1 MQNEPQPSV
10 KRIYARIC
18 IIIGILGIAC
28 TYSPLILPVPWKTET
43 KVLLVVIGGILILC
57 SLVIKFHLLRCP
69 YCGWGGLIPQWYRN
83 DTYLLPQV
91 RQPDPL
97 GMRPCADTTEQKGR
111 DADMRFKL
119 LPIFA
124 ALLLLCGCGGA
135 RTLADVSGC
144 GQWDRVQIIE
154 WYEQGGSAGTQ
165 LPADSL
171 SPDTLRE
178 LLGSTYVRRSYASME
193 LPVPCVQIFLT
204 ADDGA
209 PFTLAI
215 GENGRV
221 ILSDHSGSAAKDTY
235 WKTGSPA
242 LYRSL
247 LSAAGTES

>member
-97 GMRPCADTTEQKGR
+97 GIRPCADTTERKGR
-111 DADMRFKL
+111 DDDMRFKL

-165 LPADSL
+165 LPADNL

-178 LLGSTYVRRSYASME
+178 LLGSTYVKRSYASTA
-193 LPVPCVQIFLT
+193 LPTPCVQIFLT

-209 PFTLAI
+209 PFTLVV

-221 ILSDHSGSAAKDTY
+221 ILTDHSGSAANST
-235 WKTGSPA
+235 
-242 LYRSL
+242 
-247 LSAAGTES
+247 

>member
-124 ALLLLCGCGGA
+124 TLLLLCGCGGA

-178 LLGSTYVRRSYASME
+178 LLGSTYVKRSYASTA
-193 LPVPCVQIFLT
+193 LPTPCVQIFLT

-209 PFTLAI
+209 LFTLAV

-221 ILSDHSGSAAKDTY
+221 ILTDHSGSAAKDTY
-235 WKTGSPA
+235 WKTDSPA

>member
-28 TYSPLILPVPWKTET
+28 TYSPLILPVPWRTET

-57 SLVIKFHLLRCP
+57 SLVIKFHVLRCP
-69 YCGWGGLIPQWYRN
+69 CCGWGRPDPAVVSER
-83 DTYLLPQV
+83 YLLLSQV

-97 GMRPCADTTEQKGR
+97 GIRPCADTTEQKGR

-144 GQWDRVQIIE
+144 GQWSRVQIIE

-165 LPADSL
+165 LPADNL

-209 PFTLAI
+209 PFTLAV

-221 ILSDHSGSAAKDTY
+221 ILSDHSGSAAKSTC
-235 WKTGSPA
+235 WKTDSPA

>member
-57 SLVIKFHLLRCP
+57 SLVIKFHLLRLGRP
-69 YCGWGGLIPQWYRN
+69 DPAVVSER
-83 DTYLLPQV
+83 YLLLSQV

-97 GMRPCADTTEQKGR
+97 GIRPCADTTEQKGR

-144 GQWDRVQIIE
+144 GQWSRVQIIE

-209 PFTLAI
+209 LFLLAV

-221 ILSDHSGSAAKDTY
+221 ILSDHSGSAAKSTC
-235 WKTGSPA
+235 WKTDSPA

>member
-57 SLVIKFHLLRCP
+57 SLCDQISSAAVPVLRLGRP
-69 YCGWGGLIPQWYRN
+69 DPAVVSER
-83 DTYLLPQV
+83 YLLLSQV

-165 LPADSL
+165 LPADNL

-178 LLGSTYVRRSYASME
+178 LLGSTYVKRSYASTA
-193 LPVPCVQIFLT
+193 LPTPCVQIFLT

-209 PFTLAI
+209 LFTLAV

-235 WKTGSPA
+235 WKTDSPA

>member
-57 SLVIKFHLLRCP
+57 SLVIKFHVLRCP
-69 YCGWGGLIPQWYRN
+69 CCGWGGLIPQWYRN

-97 GMRPCADTTEQKGR
+97 GIRPCADTTEQKGR

-119 LPIFA
+119 LHIFA

-209 PFTLAI
+209 LFTLAI

-221 ILSDHSGSAAKDTY
+221 ILSDHSGSAANSTC
-235 WKTGSPA
+235 WKTDSPA

-247 LSAAGTES
+247 LSAAGTKS

>member
-1 MQNEPQPSV
+1 MQNDPQPSV

-57 SLVIKFHLLRCP
+57 SLVIKFHVLRCP
-69 YCGWGGLIPQWYRN
+69 CCGWGRPDPAVVSER
-83 DTYLLPQV
+83 YLLLSQV

-97 GMRPCADTTEQKGR
+97 GIRPCADTTEQKGR

-124 ALLLLCGCGGA
+124 ALLLLSGCGGA

-178 LLGSTYVRRSYASME
+178 LLGSTDVRRSYASTA
-193 LPVPCVQIFLT
+193 LPTPCVQIFLT

-209 PFTLAI
+209 LFTLAI

-221 ILSDHSGSAAKDTY
+221 ILSDHSGSAAKSTC
-235 WKTGSPA
+235 WKTDSPA

-247 LSAAGTES
+247 LSAAGTKS

>member
-57 SLVIKFHLLRCP
+57 SLVIKFHVLLCP
-69 YCGWGGLIPQWYRN
+69 CCGWGRPDPAVVSER
-83 DTYLLPQV
+83 YLLLSQV

-97 GMRPCADTTEQKGR
+97 GIRPCADTTEQKGR

-144 GQWDRVQIIE
+144 GQWSRVQIIE
-154 WYEQGGSAGTQ
+154 WYEHGGSAGTQ

-171 SPDTLRE
+171 SPDTMRE

-209 PFTLAI
+209 LFTLAV

-221 ILSDHSGSAAKDTY
+221 ILSDHSGSAAKSTC
-235 WKTGSPA
+235 WKTDSPA

-247 LSAAGTES
+247 LSAAGTKS

>member
-1 MQNEPQPSV
+1 
-10 KRIYARIC
+10 
-18 IIIGILGIAC
+18 
-28 TYSPLILPVPWKTET
+28 
-43 KVLLVVIGGILILC
+43 
-57 SLVIKFHLLRCP
+57 
-69 YCGWGGLIPQWYRN
+69 
-83 DTYLLPQV
+83 
-91 RQPDPL
+91 
-97 GMRPCADTTEQKGR
+97 
-111 DADMRFKL
+111 MRFKL

-144 GQWDRVQIIE
+144 GQWSRVQIIE

-209 PFTLAI
+209 LFTLAI

-235 WKTGSPA
+235 WKTGSSA

>member
-1 MQNEPQPSV
+1 
-10 KRIYARIC
+10 
-18 IIIGILGIAC
+18 
-28 TYSPLILPVPWKTET
+28 
-43 KVLLVVIGGILILC
+43 
-57 SLVIKFHLLRCP
+57 
-69 YCGWGGLIPQWYRN
+69 
-83 DTYLLPQV
+83 
-91 RQPDPL
+91 
-97 GMRPCADTTEQKGR
+97 MRPCADTTEQKGR

-144 GQWDRVQIIE
+144 GQWSRVQIIE

-178 LLGSTYVRRSYASME
+178 LLGSTYVRHSYASTA
-193 LPVPCVQIFLT
+193 LPTPCVQIFLT

-209 PFTLAI
+209 LFTLAV

-221 ILSDHSGSAAKDTY
+221 ILSDHSGSAANSTC
-235 WKTGSPA
+235 WKTGSSA

-247 LSAAGTES
+247 LSAAGTKS

>member
-69 YCGWGGLIPQWYRN
+69 YCWLGRPDPAVVSERYL
-83 DTYLLPQV
+83 LLPQV

-97 GMRPCADTTEQKGR
+97 GIRPCADTTEQKGR

-144 GQWDRVQIIE
+144 GQWSRVQIIE
-154 WYEQGGSAGTQ
+154 WYEHGGSAGTQ

-209 PFTLAI
+209 PFTLVV

-235 WKTGSPA
+235 WKTDSPA

>member
-1 MQNEPQPSV
+1 MEDRNKSAAGRDRRNFDSV
-10 KRIYARIC
+10 FACNQISSAAVPVLQ
-18 IIIGILGIAC
+18 LGRPDPA
-28 TYSPLILPVPWKTET
+28 
-43 KVLLVVIGGILILC
+43 VV
-57 SLVIKFHLLRCP
+57 SER
-69 YCGWGGLIPQWYRN
+69 
-83 DTYLLPQV
+83 YLLLSQV

-97 GMRPCADTTEQKGR
+97 GIRPCADTTEQKRR
-111 DADMRFKL
+111 DADTRFKL

-124 ALLLLCGCGGA
+124 ALLLLFGCGGA

-144 GQWDRVQIIE
+144 GQWSRVQIIE
-154 WYEQGGSAGTQ
+154 WYEHGGSAGTQ

-171 SPDTLRE
+171 SPNTLRE

-209 PFTLAI
+209 LFPLAV

-235 WKTGSPA
+235 WKTDSPA

>member
-43 KVLLVVIGGILILC
+43 KVLLVVIDGILILC
-57 SLVIKFHLLRCP
+57 SLVIKFHLLRLGRP
-69 YCGWGGLIPQWYRN
+69 DPAVVSER
-83 DTYLLPQV
+83 YLLLSQV

-97 GMRPCADTTEQKGR
+97 GIRPCADTTEQKGR

-144 GQWDRVQIIE
+144 GQWSRVQIIE

-178 LLGSTYVRRSYASME
+178 LLSSTDVRRSYASME
-193 LPVPCVQIFLT
+193 LPIPCVQIFLT

-209 PFTLAI
+209 LFTLAV
-215 GENGRV
+215 GENGCV
-221 ILSDHSGSAAKDTY
+221 ILSDHSGSAAKSTC
-235 WKTGSPA
+235 WKTDSPA

>member
-97 GMRPCADTTEQKGR
+97 GIRPCADTTEQKGR

-119 LPIFA
+119 LHIFA

-209 PFTLAI
+209 PFTLAV

-235 WKTGSPA
+235 WKTDSPA

>member
-57 SLVIKFHLLRCP
+57 SLVIKFHVLRCP
-69 YCGWGGLIPQWYRN
+69 CCGWGRPDPAVVSER
-83 DTYLLPQV
+83 YLLLSQV

-97 GMRPCADTTEQKGR
+97 GIRPCADTTEQKGR

-144 GQWDRVQIIE
+144 GQWSRVQIIE
-154 WYEQGGSAGTQ
+154 WYEHGGSAGTQ

-209 PFTLAI
+209 PFTLAV

-221 ILSDHSGSAAKDTY
+221 ILSDHSGSAAKSTC
-235 WKTGSPA
+235 WKTDSPA

>member
-83 DTYLLPQV
+83 DTYLSQV

-97 GMRPCADTTEQKGR
+97 GIRPCADTTEQKGR

-209 PFTLAI
+209 LFPLAV

-247 LSAAGTES
+247 LSAAGTKS

>member
-97 GMRPCADTTEQKGR
+97 GIRPCADAGKQKGR
-111 DADMRFKL
+111 NADMRFKL

-193 LPVPCVQIFLT
+193 LPTPCVQIFLT

-209 PFTLAI
+209 LFTLAV

>member
-83 DTYLLPQV
+83 DTYLSQV

-97 GMRPCADTTEQKGR
+97 GIRPCADTTEQKGR

-209 PFTLAI
+209 LFPLAV

-247 LSAAGTES
+247 LSASGTES

>member
-57 SLVIKFHLLRCP
+57 SLVIKFHVLRCP
-69 YCGWGGLIPQWYRN
+69 CCGWGRPDPAVVSER
-83 DTYLLPQV
+83 YLLLSQV

-97 GMRPCADTTEQKGR
+97 GIRPCADTTEQKGR

-144 GQWDRVQIIE
+144 GQWSRVQIIE
-154 WYEQGGSAGTQ
+154 WYEHGGSAGTQ
-165 LPADSL
+165 LPADNL

-178 LLGSTYVRRSYASME
+178 LLGSTYVRRSYASTA
-193 LPVPCVQIFLT
+193 LPTPCVQIFLT

-209 PFTLAI
+209 PFTLAV

-221 ILSDHSGSAAKDTY
+221 ILTDHSGSAANSTC
-235 WKTGSPA
+235 WKTDSPA

>member
-97 GMRPCADTTEQKGR
+97 GIRPCADAGKQKGR
-111 DADMRFKL
+111 NADMRFKL

-144 GQWDRVQIIE
+144 GQWSRVQIIE

-178 LLGSTYVRRSYASME
+178 LLGSTYVKRSYASTA
-193 LPVPCVQIFLT
+193 LPTPCVQIFLT

-209 PFTLAI
+209 LFTLAV

-221 ILSDHSGSAAKDTY
+221 ILTDHSGSAAKDTY
-235 WKTGSPA
+235 WKADSPA

>member
-57 SLVIKFHLLRCP
+57 ALVIKFHVLRCP
-69 YCGWGGLIPQWYRN
+69 CCGWGRPDPAVVSER
-83 DTYLLPQV
+83 YLLLSQV

-97 GMRPCADTTEQKGR
+97 GIRPCADTTEQKGR

-154 WYEQGGSAGTQ
+154 WYEHGGSEGTQ

-209 PFTLAI
+209 PFTLAV

-221 ILSDHSGSAAKDTY
+221 ILTDHSGSAANSTC
-235 WKTGSPA
+235 WKTDSPA

>member
-57 SLVIKFHLLRCP
+57 SLVIKFHVLRCP
-69 YCGWGGLIPQWYRN
+69 CCGWGRPDPAVVSER
-83 DTYLLPQV
+83 YLLLSQV

-97 GMRPCADTTEQKGR
+97 GIRPCADTTEQKGR

-178 LLGSTYVRRSYASME
+178 LLGSTDVRRSYASTA
-193 LPVPCVQIFLT
+193 LPTPCVQIFLT

-209 PFTLAI
+209 LFTLAI

-221 ILSDHSGSAAKDTY
+221 ILSDHSGSAAKSTC
-235 WKTGSPA
+235 WKTDSPA

-247 LSAAGTES
+247 LSAAGTKS

>member
-57 SLVIKFHLLRCP
+57 SLCDQISSAAVPVLRLGRP
-69 YCGWGGLIPQWYRN
+69 DPAVVSER
-83 DTYLLPQV
+83 YLLLSQV

-144 GQWDRVQIIE
+144 GQWSRVQIIE

-221 ILSDHSGSAAKDTY
+221 ILSDHSGSAAKSTC
-235 WKTGSPA
+235 WKTDSPA

>member
-1 MQNEPQPSV
+1 
-10 KRIYARIC
+10 
-18 IIIGILGIAC
+18 
-28 TYSPLILPVPWKTET
+28 
-43 KVLLVVIGGILILC
+43 
-57 SLVIKFHLLRCP
+57 
-69 YCGWGGLIPQWYRN
+69 
-83 DTYLLPQV
+83 
-91 RQPDPL
+91 
-97 GMRPCADTTEQKGR
+97 
-111 DADMRFKL
+111 MRFKL

-144 GQWDRVQIIE
+144 GQWSRVQIIE
-154 WYEQGGSAGTQ
+154 WYEHGG
-165 LPADSL
+165 

-204 ADDGA
+204 ADGGA
-209 PFTLAI
+209 PFTLAV

-221 ILSDHSGSAAKDTY
+221 ILTDHSGSAAKSTC
-235 WKTGSPA
+235 WKTDSSA

>member
-83 DTYLLPQV
+83 DTYLSQV

-97 GMRPCADTTEQKGR
+97 GIRPCADTTEQKGR

-209 PFTLAI
+209 PFTLAV

-235 WKTGSPA
+235 WKTGSSA

>member
-1 MQNEPQPSV
+1 
-10 KRIYARIC
+10 
-18 IIIGILGIAC
+18 
-28 TYSPLILPVPWKTET
+28 
-43 KVLLVVIGGILILC
+43 
-57 SLVIKFHLLRCP
+57 
-69 YCGWGGLIPQWYRN
+69 
-83 DTYLLPQV
+83 
-91 RQPDPL
+91 
-97 GMRPCADTTEQKGR
+97 
-111 DADMRFKL
+111 MRFKL

-135 RTLADVSGC
+135 RALADVSGC
-144 GQWDRVQIIE
+144 GQWSRVQIIE

-171 SPDTLRE
+171 SPDTLRK

-209 PFTLAI
+209 LFTLAV

-221 ILSDHSGSAAKDTY
+221 ILTDHSGSAANSTC
-235 WKTGSPA
+235 WKTDSPA

>member
-124 ALLLLCGCGGA
+124 TLLLLCGCGGA

-178 LLGSTYVRRSYASME
+178 LLGSTYVKRSYASTA
-193 LPVPCVQIFLT
+193 LPTPCVQIFLT

-209 PFTLAI
+209 LFTLAV

>member
-83 DTYLLPQV
+83 DLLLPQV

-97 GMRPCADTTEQKGR
+97 GIRPCADTTEQKGR

-144 GQWDRVQIIE
+144 GQWSRVQIIE

-209 PFTLAI
+209 PFTLAV

-235 WKTGSPA
+235 WKTGSSA

>member
-97 GMRPCADTTEQKGR
+97 GIRPCADTTEQKGR

-178 LLGSTYVRRSYASME
+178 LLGSTYVKRSYASME

-209 PFTLAI
+209 PFTLAV

-235 WKTGSPA
+235 WKTDSPA

-247 LSAAGTES
+247 LSAAGTKS